1 MFDFWA
7 ASWWVFAPK
16 LFDNCLTTQ
25 QQILWLKKQQENI
38 EERLEKL
45 EQEDKSQYNHI
56 RASGVTTERREF
68 G

>member
-45 EQEDKSQYNHI
+45 EQEDKL
-56 RASGVTTERREF
+56 
-68 G
+68 